1 MEDEEP
7 ESAQG
12 WFGDVHSN
20 WSDWFG
26 DVVGGHEWVYL
37 PELQRNIGR
46 ERGFLSKS
54 DRSLLVETHSLNLS
68 DKTQRNARTR
78 VRNRILSAYFDAQF
92 LQFLSD
98 RDRNL
103 IFKNIRENQDGL
115 NFREAFKEFVR
126 FTYLGLLEDEHY
138 IHVPEILEAAIKQA
152 EEEHAIHKGQDVDV
166 EVEINVKRNEGP
178 DIERLERR
186 YAAHGSLSIDELD
199 ALVNSDHFD
208 DPSGTNAADIDLADA
223 IYYDARQP
231 GHNKYTNTNR
241 DREKAEQIVTSL
253 RSFFD
258 EYGIETREE
267 LEQSVARLN
276 SFDEE
281 QCDELLDKFETL
293 LKRAPPFAEQL
304 QETSKLSERDSEFL
318 YKILWPREDVGVE
331 EAVEKQARPP
341 LSEDGWDPAEE
352 ESLQKF
358 AARVEAAR
366 EVGSVVARGGGDSS
380 RERWEEVLSVI
391 EFDER
396 EWAGYMIEQKVEY
409 CKSDLLQAIE
419 RQGVEASVVEEADSW
434 SELSEHNPD
443 QKQPFYE
450 LDSIYREYLLDPAL
464 ERIQQTPEELDRL
477 AGENEVSD

>member
-1 MEDEEP
+1 MGDEES

-20 WSDWFG
+20 RSDWFG

-54 DRSLLVETHSLNLS
+54 DRSLLVETHSLDLS

-78 VRNRILSAYFDAQF
+78 IRSRVLSAYFDAQF
-92 LQFLSD
+92 LQFLSE

-103 IFKNIRENQDGL
+103 IFKNAREDQDGL

-126 FTYLGLLEDEHY
+126 FTYLGLLEDEHDVD
-138 IHVPEILEAAIKQA
+138 VPEILEAAIQQA
-152 EEEHAIHKGQDVDV
+152 EEEHAIHGGQDVDV
-166 EVEINVKRNEGP
+166 EVEINVKRNEGTA
-178 DIERLERR
+178 IERLERR
-186 YAAHGSLSIDELD
+186 YTTHGSLSINELD

-208 DPSGTNAADIDLADA
+208 GPSGTSAADVDLADA

-231 GHNKYTNTNR
+231 RSSLYPNTDR
-241 DREKAEQIVTSL
+241 DREKAEQIVTDL
-253 RSFFD
+253 RSLFE

-267 LEQSVARLN
+267 LEQSVARLS

-281 QCDELLDKFETL
+281 RCDELLDKLETL
-293 LKRAPPFAEQL
+293 LKTAPPFAEQL

-318 YKILWPREDVGVE
+318 YKILWPREDVGVK

-341 LSEDGWDPAEE
+341 LSEDGWDPAGE

-358 AARVEAAR
+358 AARVEVAR
-366 EVGSVVARGGGDSS
+366 EFSAVVTRGGGDNS
-380 RERWEEVLSVI
+380 RERWEEVLSLI

-396 EWAGYMIEQKVEY
+396 EWVDYMSEQRVEY
-409 CKSDLLQAIE
+409 CKSDLIEAID
-419 RQGVEASVVEEADSW
+419 RQGVDASVVKEADSW

-443 QKQPFYE
+443 QKQSFYE
-450 LDSIYREYLLDPAL
+450 LDIIYNEDLINSAL
-464 ERIQQTPEELDRL
+464 ERIQNSPDALDAL
-477 AGENEVSD
+477 TAENEVSD